1 VGHELVGRMSNVS
14 KAESLQGTLMRFA
27 QTLINSIIIFSLL
40 IIIGVLLSLFIP
52 ALAESMNREEAI
64 KRNDEYEKLR
74 QQFSKEEEL

>member
-1 VGHELVGRMSNVS
+1 MSNVS